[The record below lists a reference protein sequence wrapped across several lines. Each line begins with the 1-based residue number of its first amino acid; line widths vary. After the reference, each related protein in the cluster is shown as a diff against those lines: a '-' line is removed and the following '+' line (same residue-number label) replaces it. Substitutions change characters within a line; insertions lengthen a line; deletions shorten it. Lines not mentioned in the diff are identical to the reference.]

1 MEHKASLIDYLKALP
16 QYLMPGH
23 LISRFTYWF
32 TRIRSPW
39 LKERFTA
46 WFAKQYRVDLSE
58 AEQPDLKAYEHFN
71 AFFTRALKPGAR
83 PIAEQADALVSPV
96 DGTVSQAC
104 PIEEGRIFQAKGHH
118 YTVEE
123 LLGGDKLLAERFNN
137 GIFTTI
143 YLSPRDYHRIHM
155 PFAGRLRKMLH
166 IPGRLFSVNPATTRV
181 VKGLFARNE
190 RVVSLFDT
198 DFGPLAV
205 VKVGAVNVG
214 SIETVWA
221 GQVTPPA
228 GRIVRSWNYEDE
240 DITLAKGEELG
251 RFNMGSTV
259 ILLLPPDAAHFGEQ
273 LVPGAVTRMG
283 ESIGTVKLP

>member
-1 MEHKASLIDYLKALP
+1 MEHNASLIDYLKALP